1 MQRLATDIAMIGDQA
16 RVYAEDYSWMS
27 EMMPR
32 EEIEFR
38 RTGRYRLSTF
48 EGAEREFPFF

>member
-1 MQRLATDIAMIGDQA
+1 MQRLATDIAMIGDQT